1 MNSININL
9 LGVERKEALKKK
21 GSLPI
26 DKGWLSCIGII
37 IGALLLSLLTNFFY
51 DSQVAS
57 AEETKT
63 TNEAEIKKLD
73 AQLKE
78 IKELEGQKKQAE
90 MEEKIL
96 LHVTGDTYR
105 WSYLL
110 QEVRTLMPLDLTIQD
125 LKISGTGTFTLN
137 GTTTDHSTVA
147 LYLTSLKSSKML
159 ADVELKSSTKSG
171 NTTSFIITCKVKSE

>member
-26 DKGWLSCIGII
+26 DKGWLTCIGII
-37 IGALLLSLLTNFFY
+37 VGALLISLLANFFY
-51 DSQVAS
+51 DTQVAS
-57 AEETKT
+57 AEETKAS
-63 TNEAEIKKLD
+63 NETEIKKLD

-78 IKELEGQKKQAE
+78 IKELEGKKNQAE

-110 QEVRTLMPLDLTIQD
+110 QEIRTLMPLDLIIND
-125 LKISGTGTFTLN
+125 LKISGSGSFTLN

-147 LYLTSLKSSKML
+147 LYLTSLKSSQML
-159 ADVELKSSTKSG
+159 TDVQLKSSTKSG
-171 NTTSFIITCKVKSE
+171 ESTSFIITCKVKSE